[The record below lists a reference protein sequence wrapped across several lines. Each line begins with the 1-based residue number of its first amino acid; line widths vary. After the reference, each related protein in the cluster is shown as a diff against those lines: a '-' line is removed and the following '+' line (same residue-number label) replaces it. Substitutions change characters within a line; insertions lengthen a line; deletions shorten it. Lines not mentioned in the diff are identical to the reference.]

1 MEKGST
7 IVNLEDLFTEQLRDR
22 FDAAKQQDNF
32 LPKLLNRITDE
43 GLKQIISNVVM
54 TNREHL
60 NELPEIFEAIQRSAD
75 GETCEGTKA
84 LIHEAMEVISRSVD
98 EEIIDV
104 GIAVAVQ
111 HIKHH
116 DIAGYRTCRV
126 YAQELGMQNIALAL
140 DQMYR
145 DAKNCDEAL
154 STILIDSLGEKAVHP
169 ITEAY

>member
-7 IVNLEDLFTEQLRDR
+7 IVNLKDLFTEQLRDR
-22 FDAAKQQDNF
+22 FDAAKQQDEF
-32 LPKLLNRITDE
+32 LPKLLNRITDQE
-43 GLKQIISNVVM
+43 LKNIISTVVVN
-54 TNREHL
+54 NREHL
-60 NELPEIFEAIQRSAD
+60 EELPRIFDAIERTAD

-116 DIAGYRTCRV
+116 DISGYRTCRI
-126 YAQELGMQNIALAL
+126 YAQELGMPTIAETLDKMHGDAQACDDAL
-140 DQMYR
+140 I
-145 DAKNCDEAL
+145 KV
-154 STILIDSLGEKAVHP
+154 LIESLGEKAVHP
-169 ITEAY
+169 ITEV